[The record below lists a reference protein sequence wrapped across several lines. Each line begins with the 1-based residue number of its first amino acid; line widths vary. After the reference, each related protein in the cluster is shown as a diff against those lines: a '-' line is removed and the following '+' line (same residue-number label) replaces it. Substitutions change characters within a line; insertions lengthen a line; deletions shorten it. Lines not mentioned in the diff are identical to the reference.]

1 MQTKTDIQ
9 HSVTSPFWLLRHYS
23 NYMIGTFVLYKS
35 LSRLFE
41 VHVRQWDC
49 DSHHTAIACNCGVV
63 ALEDNDIVIV
73 DMCNR
78 QFLETKSQVIIQN
91 IRASSQQNVKILKS
105 YGGKKITVCISPLF
119 SILLLMEN
127 KMCKWKSKNEVIFKT
142 S

>member
-1 MQTKTDIQ
+1 
-9 HSVTSPFWLLRHYS
+9 
-23 NYMIGTFVLYKS
+23 MIGTFVLYKS

-41 VHVRQWDC
+41 VHVRRWDC

-63 ALEDNDIVIV
+63 AVEDNDIVVI

-91 IRASSQQNVKILKS
+91 IRASSQQNVKIMKS